1 MRHSTLGER
10 GREGDFMQG
19 TFRVVFCEEHDS
31 NVVGATVTVVDSLK
45 NIPVLADNE
54 APEPERSVV

>member
-1 MRHSTLGER
+1 
-10 GREGDFMQG
+10 MQG